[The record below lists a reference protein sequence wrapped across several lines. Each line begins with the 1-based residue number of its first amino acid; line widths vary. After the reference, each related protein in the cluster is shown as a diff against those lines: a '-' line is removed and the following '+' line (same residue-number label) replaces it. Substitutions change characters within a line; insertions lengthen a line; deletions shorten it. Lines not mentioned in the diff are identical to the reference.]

1 MTDRKHIDVLNKKSI
16 QLKNIVSQQI
26 DSLGYRIVCGVS
38 SLRNTVTGNL
48 EEYCIG
54 VRITPKQKSAY
65 PVPQDIQS
73 KIEEILKS
81 EGKDLKLNIQYM
93 PRNHSKI
100 FDEYRVRA
108 C

>member
-16 QLKNIVSQQI
+16 QLKNIVSSQI

-38 SLRNTVTGNL
+38 SMRDTVTGNL
-48 EEYCIG
+48 EEYCIS
-54 VRITPKQKSAY
+54 VRITPKQKSNY

-81 EGKDLKLNIQYM
+81 KAKDLILNIQYV
-93 PRNHSKI
+93 PRNYTKI
-100 FDEYRVRA
+100 FDEYRVRK
-108 C
+108 